1 MFPPHTKGKSG
12 TRNMT
17 IVSQTTI
24 FQSVPPES
32 TDLGDAVGMPA
43 TYPSADT
50 LPSIKL

>member
-24 FQSVPPES
+24 IQSVPPES
-32 TDLGDAVGMPA
+32 TNLGDAVGMSA
-43 TYPSADT
+43 TYASVYTSQP
-50 LPSIKL
+50 I